1 MLENLEPAPKVSSPK
16 DFRAGVVFDGTQ
28 GTATTEGLADLPNF
42 DDFLL
47 ERGYPPEEYEIV
59 GSPRTSQWQQ
69 REGGD
74 WLTSYR
80 FTFRKKVADFDLPAL
95 FAMAKR
101 TKSATNRGKVKTE
114 DKSLIICPADFQIG
128 KGASKGGHEETIVR
142 VMESYDRI
150 EEQVKAGNYEHLYI
164 LDMGD
169 IIESVSSKAQFEQ
182 LQSNTLSPMQQ
193 TDMAAS
199 LMFELIK
206 RMSKYAPITYG
217 SIASNHCQN
226 RFMGQAVGK
235 PGLDDWGIVI
245 AQQLR
250 RLTTELGMDV
260 TYLIPQPDDEGFAF
274 QYGINTIGVVHGHQA
289 SRPAGVKKYWA
300 DAVFGEQWLNA
311 TVDVLISAHFH
322 HLALEELGQRQDG
335 KGSKFW
341 VQCPT
346 SDGGSD
352 WFRRKAGVDSST
364 GILTLELE
372 KNTPFSGSVTK
383 H

>member
-1 MLENLEPAPKVSSPK
+1 MLENLEPAPVIKAPK
-16 DFRAGVVFDGTQ
+16 DFRPGVEFDGTE
-28 GTATTEGLADLPNF
+28 GTATTEGLPEQPNF

-59 GSPRTSQWQQ
+59 GTPRTSQWQ
-69 REGGD
+69 RYDGD

-80 FTFRKKVADFDLPAL
+80 FSFRKRAMNVDLPAL
-95 FAMAKR
+95 FA
-101 TKSATNRGKVKTE
+101 SARKVKPPVVKVKAKE
-114 DKSLIICPADFQIG
+114 KALIICPADFQVG
-128 KGASKGGHEETIVR
+128 KGASRGGHEELITR
-142 VMESYDRI
+142 VFESFDKIELQMKQGYERI
-150 EEQVKAGNYEHLYI
+150 WI

-169 IIESVSSKAQFEQ
+169 IIESTMSKANFEQ

-193 TDMAAS
+193 TDLAAS

-206 RMSKYAPITYG
+206 RAAKYAPVTYG

-245 AQQLR
+245 LQQLR
-250 RLTTELGMDV
+250 RLTTEIGMDV
-260 TYLIPQPDDEGFAF
+260 NYLIPQPDDEGFAF
-274 QYGINTIGVVHGHQA
+274 QYGVNTIGAVHGHQA
-289 SRPAGVKKYWA
+289 SRPAGVKKFWS
-300 DAVFGEQWLNA
+300 DASFGNQWLNA

-322 HLALEELGQRQDG
+322 HLVIEELGQRLDG
-335 KGSKFW
+335 NGSKFW

-352 WFRRKAGVDSST
+352 WYRRRAGQDSTT
-364 GILTLELE
+364 GILTIELE
-372 KNTPFSGSVTK
+372 KNKPFAGQVTK

>member
-1 MLENLEPAPKVSSPK
+1 MFMLENLEPTPIIKAPK
-16 DFRAGVVFDGTQ
+16 DFRPGVEFDGTE
-28 GTATTEGLADLPNF
+28 GTATTEGLPEQPNF

-47 ERGYPPEEYEIV
+47 ERGYSPDEYEIV
-59 GSPRTSQWQQ
+59 GTPRTSQWQ
-69 REGGD
+69 RYDGD

-80 FTFRKKVADFDLPAL
+80 FSFRKRAMNVDLPAL
-95 FAMAKR
+95 FASARKAKPPVV
-101 TKSATNRGKVKTE
+101 KVKAKE
-114 DKSLIICPADFQIG
+114 KALIICPADFQVG
-128 KGASKGGHEETIVR
+128 KGASRGGHEELITR
-142 VMESYDRI
+142 VFESFDKIEAQMKQGYERI
-150 EEQVKAGNYEHLYI
+150 YI

-169 IIESVSSKAQFEQ
+169 IIESFDSKAKFEQ

-193 TDMAAS
+193 TDLAAS

-206 RMSKYAPITYG
+206 RAAKYAPVTYG

-245 AQQLR
+245 LQQLR
-250 RLTTELGMDV
+250 RLTTEIGMDV
-260 TYLIPQPDDEGFAF
+260 NYLIPQPDDEGFAF
-274 QYGINTIGVVHGHQA
+274 QYGVNTIGAVHGHQA
-289 SRPAGVKKYWA
+289 SRPAGVKKFWS
-300 DAVFGEQWLNA
+300 DASFGNQWLNA

-322 HLALEELGQRQDG
+322 HLVIEELGQRLDG
-335 KGSKFW
+335 NGSKFW

-352 WFRRKAGVDSST
+352 WYRRRSGQDSTT
-364 GILTLELE
+364 GILTIELD
-372 KNTPFSGSVTK
+372 KNKPFSGQVTK